1 MTKPSKEILE
11 TLAFKIQDEGLDYC
25 FNFYSDW
32 KEITDPN
39 FRLLV
44 KAYKDA
50 RESLET
56 FLNDTWGV
64 DKILDEDKLIVGE
77 DMICPITKK
86 HCDDECCPVGAI
98 CNLSGWDDEKFR
110 SVSGD
115 PI

>member
-1 MTKPSKEILE
+1 MAKPSKEILE

-56 FLNDTWGV
+56 FLNDTWGI
-64 DKILDEDKLIVGE
+64 DKILEEDYDADFNDFCNDEDIDLGLYDE
-77 DMICPITKK
+77 DI
-86 HCDDECCPVGAI
+86 DDE
-98 CNLSGWDDEKFR
+98 DY
-110 SVSGD
+110 
-115 PI
+115 